1 MTLLQ
6 INCKNKTIS
15 IRDAVLS
22 GIEVFILLFTIWNKS
37 VGNKLL
43 NKDVQNYI
51 NANLKTDLHSLL
63 LKKSPF
69 PEVSIQEIVQQIKGR
84 QVAEK
89 KFPFLLKDGI
99 IFPPQLSLEQSSSE
113 KTALYKSEILKGKK
127 FIDLTS
133 GFGIDAYYLS
143 QNFDDIT
150 LIEQNTELLEIV
162 EHNWNTLGKQARFI
176 NQKLEDFLNE
186 NQESFDTIY
195 LDPARRDQNKNKV
208 FLLEDLSPNI
218 LEIHE
223 KLLSISDQ
231 VIIKL
236 SPLIDLKYLVSALS
250 NIFRIDSIALKN
262 DVKEVVIF
270 LSKENKKDIICNCV
284 NLESGES
291 AFSFTFGEE
300 ENAKSEYSEPEK
312 FIYIPNNSILKAGIF
327 NLISEKFG
335 LKKLHPNTHLYTSS
349 EKKEEFPGRI
359 FEMEVIDSKNIKK
372 KDRFNIISKNYPLKP
387 EEIKKKYG
395 LKDGG
400 NDYLIFTQSKKGKII
415 LKSV

>member
-1 MTLLQ
+1 MSSVVKL
-6 INCKNKTIS
+6 IS
-15 IRDAVLS
+15 KEIQ
-22 GIEVFILLFTIWNKS
+22 K
-37 VGNKLL
+37 
-43 NKDVQNYI
+43 YI
-51 NANLKTDLHSLL
+51 NANLNTDLHALL

-69 PEVSIQEIVQQIKGR
+69 PEVSMQEIVQQIKGK

-89 KFPFLLKDGI
+89 KFPFLLKEGI
-99 IFPPQLSLEQSSSE
+99 VFPPQLNLEQSSSE
-113 KTALYKSEILKGKK
+113 KTALYKSEILSGNT

-162 EHNWNTLGKQARFI
+162 EHNWNILCRRAKFI
-176 NQKLEDFLNE
+176 NRKLEDFLAE
-186 NQESFDTIY
+186 NKENFDVIY

-218 LEIHE
+218 LEIQK
-223 KLLSISDQ
+223 KLQSISSL
-231 VIIKL
+231 VVIKL
-236 SPLIDLKYLVSALS
+236 SPLIDLKYLISVLPGIS
-250 NIFRIDSIALKN
+250 RIDIIAVKN
-262 DVKEVVIF
+262 DVKEVVVF
-270 LSKENKKDIICNCV
+270 LSNENTGKMICNCV

-291 AFSFTFGEE
+291 AFSFIFGEE
-300 ENAKSEYSEPEK
+300 ENAQSEYSEPEK

-327 NLISEKFG
+327 NLISEKCRI
-335 LKKLHPNTHLYTSS
+335 KKLHPNTHIYTSS
-349 EKKEEFPGRI
+349 EKIDDFPGRV
-359 FEMEVIDSKNIKK
+359 FEMETVDSKKIKK
-372 KDRFNIISKNYPLKP
+372 KEQYNIISKNYPLKP

>member
-1 MTLLQ
+1 MVKL
-6 INCKNKTIS
+6 INKEIQK
-15 IRDAVLS
+15 
-22 GIEVFILLFTIWNKS
+22 
-37 VGNKLL
+37 
-43 NKDVQNYI
+43 YI
-51 NANLKTDLHSLL
+51 NANLNTDLHALL

-69 PEVSIQEIVQQIKGR
+69 PEVSMQEIVQQIKGK

-89 KFPFLLKDGI
+89 KFPFLLKEGI
-99 IFPPQLSLEQSSSE
+99 VFPPQLNLEQSSSE
-113 KTALYKSEILKGKK
+113 KTALYKSEILSGNT

-162 EHNWNTLGKQARFI
+162 EHNWNILGRRAKFI
-176 NQKLEDFLNE
+176 NRKLEDFLAE
-186 NQESFDTIY
+186 NKENFDVIY

-218 LEIHE
+218 LEIQK
-223 KLLSISDQ
+223 KLQSISSLI
-231 VIIKL
+231 VIKL
-236 SPLIDLKYLVSALS
+236 SPLIDLKYLISVLPGIS
-250 NIFRIDSIALKN
+250 RIDIIAVKN
-262 DVKEVVIF
+262 DVKEVVVF
-270 LSKENKKDIICNCV
+270 LSNENTAKMICNCV

-291 AFSFTFGEE
+291 AFSFIFGEE
-300 ENAKSEYSEPEK
+300 ENAQSEYSEPEK

-327 NLISEKFG
+327 NLISEKCRV
-335 LKKLHPNTHLYTSS
+335 KKLHPNTHIYTSS
-349 EKKEEFPGRI
+349 EKIDDFPGRV
-359 FEMEVIDSKNIKK
+359 FEMETVDSKKIKK
-372 KDRFNIISKNYPLKP
+372 KEQYNIISKNYPLKP

>member
-1 MTLLQ
+1 M
-6 INCKNKTIS
+6 
-15 IRDAVLS
+15 V
-22 GIEVFILLFTIWNKS
+22 
-37 VGNKLL
+37 KLL
-43 NKDVQNYI
+43 NKEVQDYI
-51 NANLKTDLHSLL
+51 HAHLKTDLHALL

-69 PEVSIQEIVQQIKGR
+69 PEVSMQEIVQQIKGR

-89 KFPFLLKDGI
+89 KFPFLLKEGI
-99 IFPPQLSLEQSSSE
+99 IFPPQLNMEQSSSE

-150 LIEQNTELLEIV
+150 LIEQNTALLEIV
-162 EHNWNTLGKQARFI
+162 EHNWNTLGKKAQFI
-176 NQKLEDFLNE
+176 NLKLEDFLLE
-186 NQESFDTIY
+186 NQESFDVIY

-218 LEIHE
+218 LEIQE
-223 KLLSISDQ
+223 KLLSISEQ

-236 SPLIDLKYLVSALS
+236 SPLIDLKYLVSVLP
-250 NIFRIDSIALKN
+250 NIFRLDIIALKN
-262 DVKEVVIF
+262 EVKEVVAF
-270 LSKENKKDIICNCV
+270 LSGETEKEIICNCI

-291 AFSFTFGEE
+291 DFSFTFGDEE
-300 ENAKSEYSEPEK
+300 SAQAAYSEPEK
-312 FIYIPNNSILKAGIF
+312 FIYIPNNSILKAGVF
-327 NLISEKFG
+327 NLIAEKFG
-335 LKKLHPNTHLYTSS
+335 MKKLHPNTHLYTSS
-349 EKKEEFPGRI
+349 EKNENFPGRI
-359 FEMEVIDSKNIKK
+359 FEMDVVDSKNIKK
-372 KDRFNIISKNYPLKP
+372 KEQFNIISKNYPLKP

-400 NDYLIFTQSKKGKII
+400 EHYLIFTQSKKGKII